1 MERWAY
7 IRHLGRCRY
16 PDMARVTAFRPMSR
30 KRTVGFAVGTALLV
44 VVVIGGLAFVNS
56 LSVTRVA
63 NNARS
68 LHWANAAAGTSALAR
83 AGLVQAVTFGELEA
97 NDLVDEGD
105 FAFAMDQVDL
115 MTNELARLGGIGE
128 AHDSHPSFLR
138 FVSAVDATVV
148 ELEHSDFGAA
158 KERIGTALEG
168 AYIELTNT
176 LDAEQ
181 REIQAAIAEN
191 NASGQ
196 AMNGWVVF
204 LLTLAVPATA
214 VVAYFVVAR
223 RQVRDLREQN
233 RLELEAER
241 TISRAKDSFIAG
253 LSHELRTPLTSIYG
267 FAEVLSSGGVQG
279 IEATEETAK
288 IIANEAAE
296 MTRMV
301 DDLLAASRL
310 ESTGVE
316 IEIATTQLQPVIDS
330 AVAPFEKAG
339 LEVMRESTTA
349 LVHADGARLRHV
361 LVNLL
366 SNASRH
372 GGERVGIEVSVGD
385 GVVDIEVWDD
395 GPGVASD
402 RVERL
407 FDRFVH
413 EGEVPLLT
421 GTVGLGL
428 AVASRL
434 TSLMAGKLEYQRF
447 GGRTYFVVSLPAARL
462 EGSGEDPPESVAE
475 MIRALS
481 R

>member
-1 MERWAY
+1 
-7 IRHLGRCRY
+7 
-16 PDMARVTAFRPMSR
+16 MARVAASRTTSR
-30 KRTVGFAVGTALLV
+30 KRTVGFAVGTALMVMVL
-44 VVVIGGLAFVNS
+44 IGGLAFVNS
-56 LSVTRVA
+56 VSVTNVA

-68 LHWANAAAGTSALAR
+68 LHWTNAAMGTSALAR
-83 AGLVQAVTFGELEA
+83 AGLVQALTFGELEE
-97 NDLVDEGD
+97 NDLVDSGD
-105 FAFAMDQVDL
+105 FAFAMEQV
-115 MTNELARLGGIGE
+115 TRVTEELDYLAEIGA
-128 AHDSHPSFLR
+128 AHDSYPEFLR
-138 FVSAVDATVV
+138 MIAAVEASVVDLEREDFDAV
-148 ELEHSDFGAA
+148 
-158 KERIGTALEG
+158 KERVSTDVET
-168 AYIELTNT
+168 AYIELAEI
-176 LDAEQ
+176 LDREQ
-181 REIQAAIAEN
+181 REIQEAIAEN

-204 LLTLAVPATA
+204 ILTLAVPATA

-233 RLELEAER
+233 RIELEAER

-267 FAEVLSSGGVQG
+267 FAEVLSSGAVQG
-279 IEATEETAK
+279 PEATEETAG

-296 MTRMV
+296 MTRLV

-316 IEIATTQLQPVIDS
+316 IEMATTRVQPVIDS

-339 LEVMRESTTA
+339 LDVIRESTTA
-349 LVHADGARLRHV
+349 SVHADAARLRHV
-361 LVNLL
+361 LVNLV

-372 GGERVGIEVSVGD
+372 GGQRVGIEVSQGD

-395 GPGVASD
+395 GPGVAED

-413 EGEVPLLT
+413 EGQVPLLT

-434 TSLMAGKLEYQRF
+434 TSLMGGKLEYQRF
-447 GGRTYFVVSLPAARL
+447 GGRTYFVVSLPVAQAS
-462 EGSGEDPPESVAE
+462 EPTENQPESVAE

>member
-1 MERWAY
+1 
-7 IRHLGRCRY
+7 
-16 PDMARVTAFRPMSR
+16 MA
-30 KRTVGFAVGTALLV
+30 L
-44 VVVIGGLAFVNS
+44 IGGLAFVNS
-56 LSVTRVA
+56 VSVTNVA

-68 LHWANAAAGTSALAR
+68 LHWTNAAMGTSALAR

-97 NDLVDEGD
+97 RDLVDEGD
-105 FAFAMDQVDL
+105 FEFAMDQVGRI
-115 MTNELARLGGIGE
+115 TEELEQLQEIGD
-128 AHDSHPSFLR
+128 AHDSYPAYVR
-138 FVSAVDATVV
+138 MVAAVEATVAD
-148 ELEHSDFGAA
+148 LEGADFAAA
-158 KERIGTALEG
+158 KERVSTVVETDYLE
-168 AYIELTNT
+168 
-176 LDAEQ
+176 LDESLIAEQ
-181 REIQAAIAEN
+181 REILAAINEN

-204 LLTLAVPATA
+204 ILTLAVPGTA
-214 VVAYFVVAR
+214 VVAYFIVAR

-267 FAEVLSSGGVQG
+267 FAELLSTGGVQG
-279 IEATEETAK
+279 REATEETAQ

-296 MTRMV
+296 MTRLV

-316 IEIATTQLQPVIDS
+316 IEMSNTWVQGVIDS
-330 AVAPFEKAG
+330 SVIPFEKAG
-339 LEVMRESTTA
+339 LDVIRESTTA
-349 LVHADGARLRHV
+349 HAFADAARLRHV

-372 GGERVGIEVSVGD
+372 GGPKVGVEVSEGN
-385 GVVDIEVWDD
+385 GFVDIEVWDD
-395 GPGVASD
+395 GPGVA
-402 RVERL
+402 EGKMEKL

-413 EGEVPLLT
+413 EGQAPLLT
-421 GTVGLGL
+421 GTIGLGL

-434 TSLMAGKLEYQRF
+434 TSLMGGKLEYQRF
-447 GGRTYFVVSLPAARL
+447 GGRTYFVVSLPLAVADQPAMD
-462 EGSGEDPPESVAE
+462 EHESVAA

-481 R
+481 A

>member
-1 MERWAY
+1 MVMVLIW
-7 IRHLGRCRY
+7 
-16 PDMARVTAFRPMSR
+16 
-30 KRTVGFAVGTALLV
+30 
-44 VVVIGGLAFVNS
+44 GLAFVNS
-56 LSVTRVA
+56 VSVTNVA

-68 LHWANAAAGTSALAR
+68 LHWTNAAMGTSALAR
-83 AGLVQAVTFGELEA
+83 AGLVQAVTFGELEES
-97 NDLVDEGD
+97 DLVDEGD
-105 FAFAMDQVDL
+105 FEFAMDQVAAIAE
-115 MTNELARLGGIGE
+115 ELDHLVQIGG
-128 AHDSHPSFLR
+128 AHDSYPAFLR
-138 FVSAVDATVV
+138 MVSEVEATIVGLERGEFRAVKEQLSTDVETAYV
-148 ELEHSDFGAA
+148 ELA
-158 KERIGTALEG
+158 TMLEV
-168 AYIELTNT
+168 
-176 LDAEQ
+176 EQ

-191 NASGQ
+191 NANGQ

-233 RLELEAER
+233 RVELEAER

-267 FAEVLSSGGVQG
+267 FAEVLSTGGVQG
-279 IEATEETAK
+279 PEATEETAR

-316 IEIATTQLQPVIDS
+316 IETATTRVQPVIDS
-330 AVAPFEKAG
+330 AIAPFERAG
-339 LEVMRESTTA
+339 LDVIREPTPT
-349 LVHADGARLRHV
+349 LVHADAARLRHV

-372 GGERVGIEVSVGD
+372 GGRRVGIEVSEGN

-395 GPGVASD
+395 GPGVAND

-413 EGEVPLLT
+413 EGDVPLLT

-434 TSLMAGKLEYQRF
+434 TSLMGGKLEYQRF
-447 GGRTYFVVSLPAARL
+447 GGRTYFVVGLRAAQIA
-462 EGSGEDPPESVAE
+462 ETPDDPPESVAE
-475 MIRALS
+475 VIRALS
-481 R
+481 T